1 VGGEHRV
8 SGALALPFFTKNN
21 ALQQVLK
28 LHHGVTQMQGL
39 ARYAHGPALCRFAW
53 VVVLGLAFVAFYSR
67 TCWATEEE
75 AQAKSSFEVFQLEWM
90 KKVNSYG
97 DYGQHNVK
105 VETDGQG
112 RFVAS
117 YRLIVPA
124 EGSEVKSTGDK
135 ASPYVGVVKYEEQT
149 FFSRADTP
157 ELAKQGPFKVE
168 KEVIITEI
176 FRYSKGKWVF

>member
-1 VGGEHRV
+1 MGPWR
-8 SGALALPFFTKNN
+8 SPFSLRTTP
-21 ALQQVLK
+21 QQLK
-28 LHHGVTQMQGL
+28 LELLHGVTQMQGL
-39 ARYAHGPALCRFAW
+39 ARYAHGPALRRFAW

-67 TCWATEEE
+67 TCWATEDE

-112 RFVAS
+112 RYVAS

-149 FFSRADTP
+149 FTSRADTA

-168 KEVIITEI
+168 REVIITEI
-176 FRYSKGKWVF
+176 FRYTKGKWVF